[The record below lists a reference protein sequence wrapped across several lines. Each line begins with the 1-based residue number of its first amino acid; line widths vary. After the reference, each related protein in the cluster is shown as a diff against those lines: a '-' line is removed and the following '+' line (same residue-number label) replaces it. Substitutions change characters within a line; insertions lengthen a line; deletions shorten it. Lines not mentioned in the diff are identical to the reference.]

1 MNTWKRNAVIA
12 TVLLFVCAGIYLN
25 WSHQQKALRTDLTDT
40 LYVDALNNEAYK
52 QTLMDTANEQTVGSA
67 MEDSFATIRLS
78 RQQSR
83 ESAIELLQET
93 ISYATQDSD
102 PMVSTAQTQ
111 LEELVAAALM
121 EAQIESM
128 VVAKGYADCVVYL
141 SDENVS
147 VAVASPQDGLK
158 DADVAVL
165 ADIVTSQ
172 TDYDVSSI
180 RIIEVP

>member
-25 WSHQQKALRTDLTDT
+25 WSHQQKALNTDLTDT
-40 LYVDALNNEAYK
+40 LPVDALMQQSYE
-52 QTLMDTANEQTVGSA
+52 QTLMDTAEEDLAVSS
-67 MEDSFATIRLS
+67 MEDSFASIRLS

-93 ISYATQDSD
+93 ISYASD
-102 PMVSTAQTQ
+102 EQTAEAGTAKMQ
-111 LEELVAAALM
+111 LEQMVQSALM

-128 VVAKGYADCVVYL
+128 VIAKGYADCVVYFSEDL
-141 SDENVS
+141 VS
-147 VAVASPQDGLK
+147 VAVAAPQEGLK

-165 ADIVTSQ
+165 ADLVTSQ

-180 RIIEVP
+180 RIIEVS